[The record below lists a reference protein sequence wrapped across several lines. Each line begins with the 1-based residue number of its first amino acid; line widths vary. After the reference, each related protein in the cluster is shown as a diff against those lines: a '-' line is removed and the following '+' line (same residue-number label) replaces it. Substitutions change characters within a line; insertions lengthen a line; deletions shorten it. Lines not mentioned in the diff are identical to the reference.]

1 MLCFEESYPS
11 PALDCVRLWSRFMAL
26 SLAFGLFG
34 LVCYAAI
41 QLALQL
47 RQERIQVVRS
57 TKVVR
62 RIPTKSNGTPAKDL
76 GHKLI
81 FGFWFVILKVFIKD

>member
-1 MLCFEESYPS
+1 
-11 PALDCVRLWSRFMAL
+11 MAL

-47 RQERIQVVRS
+47 QQERVQVVRS

-62 RIPTKSNGTPAKDL
+62 RIPTKSNGTLASDACIPLGSLTMKPQGRNDSLFCFWCYTAKQL
-76 GHKLI
+76 ALQ
-81 FGFWFVILKVFIKD
+81 V

>member
-1 MLCFEESYPS
+1 
-11 PALDCVRLWSRFMAL
+11 MAL
-26 SLAFGLFG
+26 FLAFGLFG

-47 RQERIQVVRS
+47 QQERVQVVRS

-62 RIPTKSNGTPAKDL
+62 RIPTKSNGTPAMDL
-76 GHKLI
+76 KLEGKCI
-81 FGFWFVILKVFIKD
+81 HIQAKNRKIEQNAHP